1 MKFLRKLAIILFD
14 LIDLYI
20 HQKRILAYLKRKKI
34 KVEIFFDVGS
44 HKGTYSDL
52 ILRNFNVKKII
63 MFEPQTDIFNFLK
76 KKYKNNKIIK
86 KYNLAISNKKGFKE
100 FNINKH
106 DLTSSFTKYN
116 NQNRY
121 LKLKA
126 KLFESTPNKMNYK
139 KIKVKTIKLSE
150 MFKKKKIKK
159 LDLLKIDTEGHELEV
174 LQGLAAEIKKVKNIL
189 IEFHPHKIYL
199 NYKPRIIHEYLI
211 KQNFELMTI
220 YKFSF
225 TTCED
230 RFYRNK
236 NISVTNML

>member
-14 LIDLYI
+14 LIDLHI
-20 HQKRILAYLKRKKI
+20 HQKRILAHLKRKKI
-34 KVEIFFDVGS
+34 MVEIFFDVGS

-106 DLTSSFTKYN
+106 DLTSSFVKYN
-116 NQNRY
+116 NQSRY

-174 LQGLAAEIKKVKNIL
+174 LQGLTAEIKKVKNIL
-189 IEFHPHKIYL
+189 IEFHNDSIYL
-199 NYKPRIIHEYLI
+199 QYDSKKIHKYLI

-220 YKFSF
+220 YKFPF
-225 TTCED
+225 TTWED

-236 NISVTNML
+236 NIL

>member
-20 HQKRILAYLKRKKI
+20 HQKRILAHLKRKKI
-34 KVEIFFDVGS
+34 KVEIFLDVGS
-44 HKGTYSDL
+44 YKGTYSDL
-52 ILRNFNVKKII
+52 ILKNFNVKKII
-63 MFEPQTDIFNFLK
+63 MFEPQTNIFNFLK

-86 KYNLAISNKKGFKE
+86 KYNLAISNRKGFKE

-106 DLTSSFTKYN
+106 DLTSSFAKYN

-150 MFKKKKIKK
+150 IFKKKKIKK

-189 IEFHPHKIYL
+189 IEFHPNKIYL

-220 YKFSF
+220 YKFPF
-225 TTCED
+225 TTWED

-236 NISVTNML
+236 NIL

>member
-1 MKFLRKLAIILFD
+1 
-14 LIDLYI
+14 
-20 HQKRILAYLKRKKI
+20 
-34 KVEIFFDVGS
+34 
-44 HKGTYSDL
+44 
-52 ILRNFNVKKII
+52 
-63 MFEPQTDIFNFLK
+63 MFEPQTNIFNFLK

-106 DLTSSFTKYN
+106 DLTSSFAKYN

-150 MFKKKKIKK
+150 IFKKKKIKK

-174 LQGLAAEIKKVKNIL
+174 LQGLTAEIKKVKNIL
-189 IEFHPHKIYL
+189 IEFHNDSIYL
-199 NYKPRIIHEYLI
+199 QYDGKKIHKYLI
-211 KQNFELMTI
+211 KNGFNLEKRI
-220 YKFSF
+220 KFPL
-225 TTCED
+225 TTWED
-230 RFYRNK
+230 RIYVNERF
-236 NISVTNML
+236 NIN

>member
-106 DLTSSFTKYN
+106 DLTSSFVKYN
-116 NQNRY
+116 NQSRY

-150 MFKKKKIKK
+150 IFKKKKIKK

-174 LQGLAAEIKKVKNIL
+174 LQGLTAEIKKVKNIL
-189 IEFHPHKIYL
+189 IEFHNDSIYL
-199 NYKPRIIHEYLI
+199 QYDGKKIHKYLI
-211 KQNFELMTI
+211 KNGFNLEKRI
-220 YKFSF
+220 KFPL
-225 TTCED
+225 TTWED
-230 RFYRNK
+230 RIYVNERF
-236 NISVTNML
+236 NIN

>member
-14 LIDLYI
+14 LIDLYV
-20 HQKRILAYLKRKKI
+20 HQKRILAHLKRKKI

-44 HKGTYSDL
+44 YKGTYSDL

-63 MFEPQTDIFNFLK
+63 MFEPQTNIFNFLK

-126 KLFESTPNKMNYK
+126 KLFESTSNKMNYK

-150 MFKKKKIKK
+150 IFKKKKIKK
-159 LDLLKIDTEGHELEV
+159 LDLLKVDTEGHELEV
-174 LQGLAAEIKKVKNIL
+174 LQGLATEIKKVKNIL
-189 IEFHPHKIYL
+189 IEFHPNKIYL

-220 YKFSF
+220 YKFPF
-225 TTCED
+225 TTWED

-236 NISVTNML
+236 NIL

>member
-20 HQKRILAYLKRKKI
+20 HQKRILAHLKRKKI
-34 KVEIFFDVGS
+34 MVEIFFDVGS

-126 KLFESTPNKMNYK
+126 KLFESTTNKMNYK

-150 MFKKKKIKK
+150 IFKKKKIKK
-159 LDLLKIDTEGHELEV
+159 LDLLKVDTEGHELEV
-174 LQGLAAEIKKVKNIL
+174 LQGLATEIKKVKNIL
-189 IEFHPHKIYL
+189 IEFHPNKIYL

-211 KQNFELMTI
+211 KQNFELITI
-220 YKFSF
+220 YKFPF
-225 TTCED
+225 TTWED

-236 NISVTNML
+236 NIL

>member
-20 HQKRILAYLKRKKI
+20 HQKRILAHLKRKKI
-34 KVEIFFDVGS
+34 KVEIFLDVGS
-44 HKGTYSDL
+44 YKGTYSDL

-63 MFEPQTDIFNFLK
+63 MFEPQTNIFNFLK

-106 DLTSSFTKYN
+106 DLTSSFAKYD

-139 KIKVKTIKLSE
+139 KIKVKTIKLYE
-150 MFKKKKIKK
+150 IFKKEKIKK

-174 LQGLAAEIKKVKNIL
+174 LQGLAVEIKKVKNIL
-189 IEFHPHKIYL
+189 IEFHLNQIYL

-220 YKFSF
+220 YKFPF
-225 TTCED
+225 TTWED
-230 RFYRNK
+230 RFYQNK
-236 NISVTNML
+236 NISITNML

>member
-14 LIDLYI
+14 LIDLYV
-20 HQKRILAYLKRKKI
+20 HQKRILAHLKRKKI

-44 HKGTYSDL
+44 YKGTYSDL

-63 MFEPQTDIFNFLK
+63 MFEPQTNIFNFLK

-86 KYNLAISNKKGFKE
+86 KYNLAISNRKGFKE

-106 DLTSSFTKYN
+106 DLTSSFAKYN

-150 MFKKKKIKK
+150 IFKKKKIKK

-189 IEFHPHKIYL
+189 IEFHPNKIYL

-211 KQNFELMTI
+211 KQNFELITI
-220 YKFSF
+220 YKFPF
-225 TTCED
+225 TTWED

-236 NISVTNML
+236 NIL